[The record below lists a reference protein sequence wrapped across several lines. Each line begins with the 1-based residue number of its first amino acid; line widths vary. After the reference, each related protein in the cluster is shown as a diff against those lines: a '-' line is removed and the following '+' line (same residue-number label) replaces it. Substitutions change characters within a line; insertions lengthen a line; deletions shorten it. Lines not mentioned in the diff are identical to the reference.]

1 MPKGKNKKIKKAT
14 KVKKTEGSVHKTRMR
29 IIGIGGGGGSIVYE
43 IAPRLKRTDFLVANT
58 DQQALK
64 GVCRRVKTFQFGQ
77 RLTHGLGC
85 GMDPR
90 LGQRAALEEKDKIA
104 KLFKGIDLCVFV
116 VTLGGGTGSGAT
128 PEFAKIAKEAG
139 VITFGIFTLPFKFEG
154 SRKAQAAKHS
164 LNRVTPHLNAF
175 CLIPNEN
182 IFKIIEKSTP
192 LKEAFSAI
200 NYQLSENLRG
210 LIEMIYL
217 PGLINIDWADLRTI
231 LEGRGKLSYLNATAS
246 QGANRAEEA
255 VKALLKSPLNEYS
268 ILGAEKIIY
277 NITSSRGLGMKE
289 VEHISQAIANYNTK
303 AKIIFGI
310 SHDNGYK
317 DRIRIAL
324 LGVGCGEKSKTPVL
338 KKKIG
343 PKKQP
348 RKKPVPKAKSKPKP
362 ARKAKRKTK
371 SKAKPEAEPV
381 KESEAKTPA
390 RKSALD
396 LRKEAE
402 ETEKELLEEEK
413 FWDIPAFLRKK
424 KETS

>member
-1 MPKGKNKKIKKAT
+1 MPKKKNNKIKEQ
-14 KVKKTEGSVHKTRMR
+14 VKLKKNEELVHRTRMR
-29 IIGIGGGGGSIVYE
+29 IIGVGGGGGSIVFE
-43 IAPRLKRTDFLVANT
+43 IAPRLKRADFLVANT
-58 DQQALK
+58 DRQALK
-64 GVCRRVKTFQFGQ
+64 GSHRTVKTFQFGQ
-77 RLTHGLGC
+77 GITHGLGC

-90 LGQRAALEEKDKIA
+90 LGQKAATGEKDKIA
-104 KLFKGIDLCVFV
+104 RLFKGIDLCVFV
-116 VTLGGGTGSGAT
+116 ATLGGGTGSGAT

-154 SRKAQAAKHS
+154 SRKAQTAKHS
-164 LNRVTPHLNAF
+164 LNKITPHLNAF

-200 NYQLSENLRG
+200 NCQLSENLRG

-231 LEGRGKLSYLNATAS
+231 LEGKGKLSYLNTATS
-246 QGANRAEEA
+246 QGANRTEEA
-255 VKALLKSPLNEYS
+255 IKDLLKSPLNEYS

-277 NITSSRGLGMKE
+277 NITASRQLGMKE
-289 VEHISQAIANYNTK
+289 VEHISQTIANYNKK

-317 DRIRIAL
+317 DKIRIAL
-324 LGVGCGEKSKTPVL
+324 LGVGCGEKSKAPAL
-338 KKKIG
+338 KKK
-343 PKKQP
+343 PKPKALP
-348 RKKPVPKAKSKPKP
+348 KKKPVPKAKPKP
-362 ARKAKRKTK
+362 PRKAKRK
-371 SKAKPEAEPV
+371 SRVKPEAEPA
-381 KESEAKTPA
+381 KENDSKVLA

-402 ETEKELLEEEK
+402 ETEKGLLEEEK
-413 FWDIPAFLRKK
+413 FWDVPAFLRKK
-424 KETS
+424 KETT